1 MLINDVLAR
10 DKAPR
15 STTSTSELVRTIAR
29 KFEQELA
36 RVVGDV
42 GCEDLTAMRFEG
54 FLSDLKSTLAD
65 IGCET
70 IEQVLESRDSTESR
84 IVRDGEVLRYRES
97 TGMHWLTSFG
107 RVKVMRRVYRA
118 DGGGAGSFAPLDDA
132 CGMRDRFMTPDV
144 EEMVA
149 FGAAML
155 TANEVAQLLAKTLPA
170 GPSTTAIQNVVLRLG
185 TEIEDQRVAIEL
197 GMESESPLSCEGD
210 TLVVSWDGVMTP
222 LREPTKVAWRE
233 AGVATVSIYGEDEK
247 GPVKLDTRYYA
258 RMPWSK
264 LWIKLRGRD
273 ATASFESLR

>member
-155 TANEVAQLLAKTLPA
+155 TAWCPETR
-170 GPSTTAIQNVVLRLG
+170 PSRFG
-185 TEIEDQRVAIEL
+185 IEL
-197 GMESESPLSCEGD
+197 VTQESP
-210 TLVVSWDGVMTP
+210 MT
-222 LREPTKVAWRE
+222 K
-233 AGVATVSIYGEDEK
+233 
-247 GPVKLDTRYYA
+247 
-258 RMPWSK
+258 
-264 LWIKLRGRD
+264 
-273 ATASFESLR
+273 